1 MGFISVS
8 ENMSDCIQGKTST
21 ESYTNG
27 PKAVVLPPV
36 WTLSLFFFS
45 LQIKSMAQY
54 VHNIEK
60 QDNPRRSRFSDRFKD
75 DITTIVSVVTSEIAA
90 LLVKP
95 QKVNG

>member
-1 MGFISVS
+1 
-8 ENMSDCIQGKTST
+8 
-21 ESYTNG
+21 
-27 PKAVVLPPV
+27 
-36 WTLSLFFFS
+36 
-45 LQIKSMAQY
+45 MAQY

-95 QKVNG
+95 QKVNAWNIYHESLLLTLYYTELYLIPFHLQ

>member
-1 MGFISVS
+1 
-8 ENMSDCIQGKTST
+8 
-21 ESYTNG
+21 
-27 PKAVVLPPV
+27 
-36 WTLSLFFFS
+36 
-45 LQIKSMAQY
+45 MAQY

-95 QKVNG
+95 QKVNV